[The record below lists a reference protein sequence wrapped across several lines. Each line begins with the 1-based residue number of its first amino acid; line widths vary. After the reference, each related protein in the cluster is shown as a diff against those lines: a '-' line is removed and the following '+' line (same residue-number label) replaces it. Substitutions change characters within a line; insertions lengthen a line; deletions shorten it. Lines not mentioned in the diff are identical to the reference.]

1 MKFLNYIFQILIIGI
16 ITLFIELYCLNVYY
30 KLNVSKS
37 YIILKLIKKRKWI
50 IHIMDHTMDL
60 KNIQMKMETKEKS
73 QRDGTLKIH
82 SYLNQRI

>member
-37 YIILKLIKKRKWI
+37 YIILKLIKKKK
-50 IHIMDHTMDL
+50 MDNSYYGSYDVP
-60 KNIQMKMETKEKS
+60 KS
-73 QRDGTLKIH
+73 YTDEDG
-82 SYLNQRI
+82 N